1 MIELRHLSAGYRG
14 TPVLEDVTLTFPT
27 GCVTVLLGPNGC
39 GKTTLLKTALGLLPP
54 LSGEVLYGGV
64 PLSSLSPAQAARQAA
79 YMAQS
84 RNIPTITA
92 RSMVLHGR
100 FPYLSFPRRYRKEDF
115 EAADRALSAADA
127 LALAERPMQELSGGQ
142 RQKVYLAMA
151 LAQETES
158 VFMDEPTTWLDVRHQ
173 LEVMRTA
180 RALAENGRAVV
191 LVSHNLC
198 QSLRVAGRVAL
209 LAEGRLQQ
217 LSAPEALYESGALDR
232 AFGVRVRRVETEGG
246 WQYYCEEP
254 PEGGVHNG

>member
-92 RSMVLHGR
+92 RRMVLHGR

-127 LALAERPMQELSGGQ
+127 LALAERPMHSG
-142 RQKVYLAMA
+142 RR
-151 LAQETES
+151 S
-158 VFMDEPTTWLDVRHQ
+158 IWLW
-173 LEVMRTA
+173 
-180 RALAENGRAVV
+180 
-191 LVSHNLC
+191 
-198 QSLRVAGRVAL
+198 
-209 LAEGRLQQ
+209 
-217 LSAPEALYESGALDR
+217 PWP
-232 AFGVRVRRVETEGG
+232 RRPKASSWTSPPPG
-246 WQYYCEEP
+246 WTCATSWR
-254 PEGGVHNG
+254 

>member
-1 MIELRHLSAGYRG
+1 
-14 TPVLEDVTLTFPT
+14 
-27 GCVTVLLGPNGC
+27 
-39 GKTTLLKTALGLLPP
+39 
-54 LSGEVLYGGV
+54 
-64 PLSSLSPAQAARQAA
+64 
-79 YMAQS
+79 MAQS

-92 RSMVLHGR
+92 RRMVLHGR